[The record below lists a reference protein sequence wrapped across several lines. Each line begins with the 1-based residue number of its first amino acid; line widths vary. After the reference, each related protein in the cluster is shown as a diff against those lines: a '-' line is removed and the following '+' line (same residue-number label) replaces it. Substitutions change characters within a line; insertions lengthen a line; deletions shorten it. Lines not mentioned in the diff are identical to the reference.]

1 MAIRPPVTQPS
12 TPRYSSFDA
21 WWKAS
26 HQPSPKSEPDNEA
39 YLVAREAWNAAL
51 SERGDSGARW
61 VPVADE
67 IASNRIQEVAAMI
80 PIYTLHRRQWYR
92 LDGLKEPK

>member
-1 MAIRPPVTQPS
+1 MGIEEIIKLLHETAGYLRMEYWHRNDERMVS
-12 TPRYSSFDA
+12 RSEKLDA
-21 WWKAS
+21 A
-26 HQPSPKSEPDNEA
+26 A
-39 YLVAREAWNAAL
+39 FAL

-61 VPVADE
+61 VAVADE
-67 IASNRIQEVAAMI
+67 IANSRIQEVAALL